1 MPLICAAVSGNSPML
16 EIRELALPG
25 VKEIR
30 PKRHGDDRGWFTEV
44 WNRESWE
51 AAGVRLEF
59 VQDNHSYS
67 AAKGVL
73 RGLHY
78 QLAPAAQDKL
88 VRATRG
94 AIYDVA
100 VDIRRGSP
108 SFGRWV
114 GLILSAELGN
124 QVLVPKGFAH
134 GFVTLE
140 EHTEVQYK
148 VTARYRAD
156 LDRAIR
162 FDDPAIGVEW
172 PVADVQLSAKD
183 QTAPLLATADQSGI
197 DWA

>member
-1 MPLICAAVSGNSPML
+1 ML
-16 EIRELALPG
+16 EVRELALPG
-25 VKEIR
+25 VKEIL

-44 WNRESWE
+44 WNLDSWQ
-51 AAGVRLEF
+51 AAGVHLEF

-78 QLAPAAQDKL
+78 QRAPAAQDKL

-94 AIYDVA
+94 SIWDVA
-100 VDIRRGSP
+100 VDIRQGSP
-108 SFGRWV
+108 TFGRWV
-114 GLILSAELGN
+114 GLVLSAELGN

-140 EHTEVQYK
+140 EHSEVQYK
-148 VTARYRAD
+148 VTAPYRAD

-162 FDDPAIGVEW
+162 YDDPAIGVEW
-172 PVADVQLSAKD
+172 PISDVQLSAKD
-183 QTAPLLATADQSGI
+183 KIAPLLSSADASGI
-197 DWA
+197 NWRG